1 MEKNMKKTKTLGMSL
16 FVLGIIILILYGMYQ
31 GLQNIETIDY
41 VILSG
46 TVILVVGFLTLL
58 ISIVIEQQRGKEK
71 IKKEIKKEDLEP

>member
-16 FVLGIIILILYGMYQ
+16 FVLGITILILYGMYQ

-46 TVILVVGFLTLL
+46 VVILVVGFLTLL
-58 ISIVIEQQRGKEK
+58 MSIVIEQQRGKEK